1 MNRTQY
7 PAAFRNEALRRLET
21 PGQTVPALAEE
32 LGIHRG
38 LLYRW
43 RRKAGTSAGMTKRS
57 PPRIAADPSA
67 ETTPETPSV
76 SLEARPRRRPQDWTQ
91 DEKIGAVV
99 ESMSLTEE
107 QLGGFL
113 RQRGL
118 YRATLDE
125 WRESMLRGA
134 RAELDGRAA
143 KKAKTDRAADAK
155 RIRQLERELTRK
167 EKALAEAAAL
177 LVLQK
182 KMRSILGG
190 EDDDIEPASGR

>member
-7 PAAFRNEALRRLET
+7 PAAFRSEALRRLET

-43 RRKAGTSAGMTKRS
+43 RRKAGTSASMTKRS
-57 PPRIAADPSA
+57 PPRLDADPS
-67 ETTPETPSV
+67 TGTSPEAPSV

-143 KKAKTDRAADAK
+143 KKAKTARAADAK

>member
-1 MNRTQY
+1 VSRSHY
-7 PAAFRNEALRRLET
+7 PASFRAEALRRLGT
-21 PGQTVPALAEE
+21 PGQTVPGLAEE
-32 LGIHRG
+32 LGVHAT

-43 RRKAGTSAGMTKRS
+43 RRKAGTSTAMVKRS
-57 PPRIAADPSA
+57 PPRTSAAAPCAAATTPDTPSA
-67 ETTPETPSV
+67 
-76 SLEARPRRRPQDWTQ
+76 SLEVRPRRRPQDWTE

-107 QLGGFL
+107 QLGGFF

-134 RAELDGRAA
+134 RAELGGHAA
-143 KKAKTDRAADAK
+143 KRARTADAK
-155 RIRQLERELTRK
+155 RIRELERELTRK
-167 EKALAEAAAL
+167 DRALAEAAAL

-182 KMRSILGG
+182 KTRSLLGG
-190 EDDDIEPASGR
+190 EDDDIQPTSGR

>member
-1 MNRTQY
+1 M
-7 PAAFRNEALRRLET
+7 L
-21 PGQTVPALAEE
+21 
-32 LGIHRG
+32 
-38 LLYRW
+38 
-43 RRKAGTSAGMTKRS
+43 KRS
-57 PPRIAADPSA
+57 PPRTDA
-67 ETTPETPSV
+67 TTPDTASA
-76 SLEARPRRRPQDWTQ
+76 SLEARPRRRPQDWTE

-134 RAELDGRAA
+134 RAELGGHAA
-143 KKAKTDRAADAK
+143 KRARTADVK
-155 RIRQLERELTRK
+155 RIRELERELTRK
-167 EKALAEAAAL
+167 DKALAEAAAL

-182 KMRSILGG
+182 KTRSLLGG
-190 EDDDIEPASGR
+190 GDDDIQPSSGR